1 VGASARIGSSSGPG
15 SVRADPFA
23 AAAARLAAMPSDAT
37 DPTRV
42 RHRRVAPRSAVA
54 AVPVLLALLLAA
66 CGGTTVPAASTPDGS
81 VVDPTISSVPP
92 EGRTSLP
99 EDAVAP
105 DRPLVTTAPDPAAF
119 AAADAAM
126 GNRAT
131 QGTNGGVLLVVRE
144 GTVLFDQRYG
154 GIDHDT
160 TLAVASTSKWF
171 TAATLMTLVDEGKL
185 SLDEPISRWL
195 PAFDGKW
202 ADVTLRMLLSHTSG
216 VRDQDCIWNTSSVLA
231 DCVELLAAGPTE
243 FAPGTAFSYGNAPYH
258 VAARLGEVVSGQD
271 FQTLFTA
278 RIAEPL
284 GLTATSW
291 TGGGATRNPSP
302 AASARTTVRDTE
314 RFLQMMLAGGEFD
327 GRRILRPDSVAEI
340 ERNQVAGY
348 DTSRDFAVNITR
360 IPTYGLGTW
369 RDVPDADDETVV
381 VSGNGANGYYPWI
394 DHANRAYG
402 IVAVED
408 RRGAETAVPA
418 SKAVMDL
425 AVIATADGV
434 AR

>member
-1 VGASARIGSSSGPG
+1 
-15 SVRADPFA
+15 
-23 AAAARLAAMPSDAT
+23 MPSDAT
-37 DPTRV
+37 DPAPV
-42 RHRRVAPRSAVA
+42 RRRRVAPRVAGAASA
-54 AVPVLLALLLAA
+54 AVLVLVLSA
-66 CGGTTVPAASTPDGS
+66 CGGTSSAAASTSGGS
-81 VVDPTISSVPP
+81 VAGPTTSFAPL
-92 EGRTSLP
+92 GGHGSLP
-99 EDAVAP
+99 EDAVVP

-119 AAADAAM
+119 AAADVAM
-126 GNRAT
+126 RNRAAR
-131 QGTNGGVLLVVRE
+131 GTNGGVLLVVRE

-160 TLAVASTSKWF
+160 PLAVASTSKWF
-171 TAATLMTLVDEGKL
+171 TAATLMTLVDVGKL

-195 PAFDGKW
+195 PAFDGEW

-271 FQTLFTA
+271 FQTLFA
-278 RIAEPL
+278 ERIAEPL
-284 GLTATSW
+284 GMTATSW
-291 TGGGATRNPSP
+291 TGDGATRNPSP

-314 RFLQMMLAGGEFD
+314 RFLQMMLAGGELE
-327 GRRILRPDSVAEI
+327 GRRILSAGSVAEI

-348 DTSRDFAVNITR
+348 DTSRDVAVNITR

-369 RDVPDADDETVV
+369 RDVPDADDNTVV

-394 DHANRAYG
+394 DHASHAYG

-418 SKAVMDL
+418 SKVVMDL
-425 AVIATADGV
+425 AVTATADGV
-434 AR
+434 TR